1 MQVRGCACGY
11 VIRRRA
17 LTWPPRP
24 RLRPGH
30 LLRWRAKRVTHS
42 CCGVT
47 TELGQGFTQPLTTGS
62 PEREVVGR
70 EETLTSDARR
80 CLLELL
86 PAVINQS
93 FDRFVRNA
101 PAVQQS
107 P

>member
-1 MQVRGCACGY
+1 MRLRIGNPQASPHM
-11 VIRRRA
+11 A
-17 LTWPPRP
+17 PQP
-24 RLRPGH
+24 RLRPGD
-30 LLRWRAKRVTHS
+30 LLHWRALRVTHW
-42 CCGVT
+42 GFGAT
-47 TELGQGFTQPLTTGS
+47 NGLGQGFTQPLTTGS

-70 EETLTSDARR
+70 AGTLTSGARR

-101 PAVQQS
+101 PALQQS